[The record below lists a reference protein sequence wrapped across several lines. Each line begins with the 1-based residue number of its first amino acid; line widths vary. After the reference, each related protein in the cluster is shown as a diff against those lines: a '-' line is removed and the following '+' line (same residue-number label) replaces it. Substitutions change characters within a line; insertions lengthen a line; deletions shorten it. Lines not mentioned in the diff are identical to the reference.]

1 MKKDNLNK
9 IIREH
14 INEKSLSSN
23 QVNALLSLQKK
34 EIIKP
39 NKFFYSTNIWIGTAA
54 AFILVISNVLYLS
67 FSPDVAMDQRIG
79 NEVAKNHIE
88 LKPLE
93 IQTTSIQEV
102 RKFLTKLNFLP
113 IESELLKGSSKTLIG
128 ARYCSIQGVTAA
140 QLRLQD
146 SKTGEV
152 QSLYQTIY
160 EPRVFSGLPEL
171 KENQKPVTIYSKGFS
186 VDIWVEKGLL
196 FALTK

>member
-9 IIREH
+9 IMREH

-23 QVNALLSLQKK
+23 QIDALLSLQNK
-34 EIIKP
+34 EITKP
-39 NKFFYSTNIWIGTAA
+39 NKFFSPAYRWGGSAA
-54 AFILVISNVLYLS
+54 VFILAISSVLYLS
-67 FSPDVAMDQRIG
+67 LSPDVALDQRIG
-79 NEVAKNHIE
+79 SEVAKNHIE

-93 IQTTSIQEV
+93 IQTASIQEV
-102 RKFLTKLNFLP
+102 RKFLTKLNFSP
-113 IESELLKGSSKTLIG
+113 IESELLKGSTKTLIG

-146 SKTGEV
+146 SKTGQV

-160 EPRVFSGLPEL
+160 DPKVFSGLPEL
-171 KENQKPVTIYSKGFS
+171 RENQKPVTIYSKGFS

-196 FALTK
+196 FALIR